1 MWHPQFL
8 PILRL
13 EGLRSCLE
21 VQVSNVETDIKNGR
35 HTKNMLGSMC
45 AWPPVESLKSP
56 PAAYNSPASLFWITW
71 LLHMACELR
80 LLRSEFMG
88 HQIRA
93 KPPVMAK
100 MKLLQEAQPLAG
112 SHSYPPHSGTFLPCC
127 LQARRCQFAEKRPE
141 TRKPPKAFCRSELG
155 TDGQLFCCSIM

>member
-21 VQVSNVETDIKNGR
+21 VQVSNVEMDIKNGR

-45 AWPPVESLKSP
+45 AWPPVGSLKSP

-71 LLHMACELR
+71 LLHMACEPR

-88 HQIRA
+88 LMRA

-112 SHSYPPHSGTFLPCC
+112 SHSHPILGP
-127 LQARRCQFAEKRPE
+127 
-141 TRKPPKAFCRSELG
+141 FCRAVCRLG
-155 TDGQLFCCSIM
+155 AANSRRKDLRLESLQRPSAAAN